1 MVAPWD
7 DPRVGALIELALAE
21 DLGFGDRTSEVLVP
35 AGTRARGRLRAK
47 QGLVVCGLPL
57 LDRVFR
63 RLGEVSVSIEAAE
76 GDLAAPGQV
85 LATLEGEARALLAGE
100 RVALNLLQH
109 LCGIATL
116 TRAYVKRVHGTPLVV
131 RDTRKTLPGM
141 RALAK
146 YAGERLARVAHDE
159 DRKSTRLNSSRA
171 NMSYAVC

>member
-7 DPRVGALIELALAE
+7 GPRVGALIELALAE

-85 LATLEGEARALLAGE
+85 LATLEGEAPALLPGE
-100 RVALNLLQH
+100 RVPPNLLPH
-109 LCGIATL
+109 LFRIDTL
-116 TRAYVKRVHGTPLVV
+116 THAYLHPVHGIPLVV
-131 RDTRKTLPGM
+131 
-141 RALAK
+141 
-146 YAGERLARVAHDE
+146 
-159 DRKSTRLNSSRA
+159 
-171 NMSYAVC
+171 